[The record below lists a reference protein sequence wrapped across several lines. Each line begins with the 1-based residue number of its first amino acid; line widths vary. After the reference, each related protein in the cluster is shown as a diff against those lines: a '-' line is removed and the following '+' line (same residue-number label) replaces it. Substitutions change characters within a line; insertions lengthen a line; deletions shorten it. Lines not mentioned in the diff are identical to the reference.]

1 MKKVL
6 LAVNAEE
13 YDHLCIA
20 MDTHLDYLRA
30 NEIEAKYGKDHELE
44 IDMMEKIK
52 YAEHFYEKCKELY
65 WGRGKYKQKENKMK
79 TYEVSLSLNASITV
93 EVTAEN
99 ELEAEEKAIAKFYN
113 KDLDHVDADHYH
125 YYEMHLLNDH
135 YVTEVEA

>member
-65 WGRGKYKQKENKMK
+65 WGRGKYQQ
-79 TYEVSLSLNASITV
+79 Y
-93 EVTAEN
+93 
-99 ELEAEEKAIAKFYN
+99 AKIQRE
-113 KDLDHVDADHYH
+113 HYAVPPDRR
-125 YYEMHLLNDH
+125 YRGREP
-135 YVTEVEA
+135 

>member
-1 MKKVL
+1 MNHKDLIEKVL
-6 LAVNAEE
+6 PYLKAYKGDLE
-13 YDHLCIA
+13 YQSRVDV
-20 MDTHLDYLRA
+20 DYLNSCTNGTPMFGQD
-30 NEIEAKYGKDHELE
+30 NEGEAEKEAEQYVSELKALIEEL
-44 IDMMEKIK
+44 
-52 YAEHFYEKCKELY
+52 
-65 WGRGKYKQKENKMK
+65 NKVLIK

>member
-65 WGRGKYKQKENKMK
+65 WGRGKYKHMIIIKK
-79 TYEVSLSLNASITV
+79 
-93 EVTAEN
+93 
-99 ELEAEEKAIAKFYN
+99 
-113 KDLDHVDADHYH
+113 
-125 YYEMHLLNDH
+125 
-135 YVTEVEA
+135 